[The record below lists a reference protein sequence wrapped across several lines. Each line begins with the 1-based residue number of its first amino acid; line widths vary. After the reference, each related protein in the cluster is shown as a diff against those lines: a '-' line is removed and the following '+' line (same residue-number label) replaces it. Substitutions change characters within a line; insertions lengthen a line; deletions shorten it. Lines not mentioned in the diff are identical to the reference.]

1 MNDGAWEVY
10 IIKTSDGK
18 LYTGI
23 TKDMMRRFSE
33 HSSKQKGAKFFHFAS
48 PEKIVYRQSFES
60 RGEATKREIAIKKL
74 TRLQKLDL
82 ILEQNLN

>member
-1 MNDGAWEVY
+1 MNDESWEVY
-10 IIKTSDGK
+10 MIKTSDGK

-23 TKDMMRRFSE
+23 TKDMMRRFTE
-33 HSSKQKGAKFFHFAS
+33 HASKQKGAKFFHFAS

-74 TRLQKLDL
+74 TRLQKLNL
-82 ILEQNLN
+82 IQPENLN

>member
-10 IIKTSDGK
+10 MIKTSDGK

-23 TKDMMRRFSE
+23 TKDMERRFSE

-48 PEKIVYRQSFES
+48 PEKIVYRQTFEN
-60 RGEATKREIAIKKL
+60 RGEATKREIEIKKL
-74 TRLQKLDL
+74 TRLQKLNL
-82 ILEQNLN
+82 IAELNF